1 MAEQTIYRT
10 IPEQIEEHL
19 RRDIL
24 TGALKADQPLR
35 EQEISKRFRVS
46 RGPVREVLMKL
57 TQQGLLVS
65 EPNKGVRVAR
75 NASSALRPLVT
86 KLRRDIEIF
95 VLESIFDQITK
106 DDLASWTAI
115 LGQIKKACKSGDKAA
130 LVDHDLSFHKAII
143 QSHDDKD
150 LFTLWHPIMLRMLM
164 SYDRFG
170 DDLMESYSEHKNI
183 LDAIK
188 KGDKKAALKAL
199 EANIQ

>member
-1 MAEQTIYRT
+1 MSDAMIYRT

-24 TGALKADQPLR
+24 TGVLIADQPLR
-35 EQEISKRFRVS
+35 EQDISERFGVS

-65 EPNKGVRVAR
+65 EPNKGVRVAKH
-75 NASSALRPLVT
+75 ASSALRPLVT

-95 VLESIFDQITK
+95 VLESIFDDITK
-106 DDLASWTAI
+106 EDIKQWSAI
-115 LGQIKKACKSGDKAA
+115 LDQIQKACKRGEKAA
-130 LVDHDLSFHKAII
+130 LVDFDLSFHKAII

-170 DDLMESYSEHKNI
+170 DDLMESYKEHKRI

-188 KGDKKAALKAL
+188 KGDKKAALEAL